1 MLEAVRECG
10 LTHRFSREILDRW
23 KKPILDCP
31 KGLPEGFIYQENYG
45 FDHSHGWGGTPLY
58 HLPMV
63 LSGLEI
69 LEPGYKRI
77 RLTPDLLGFAS
88 ATTEI
93 PTPYGTI
100 RIEMQE
106 GKAPIITIPDG
117 IIVEE

>member
-1 MLEAVRECG
+1 MAYAPFG
-10 LTHRFSREILDRW
+10 YS
-23 KKPILDCP
+23 
-31 KGLPEGFIYQENYG
+31 NYG

-69 LEPGYKRI
+69 LEPGYRRI
-77 RLTPDLLGFAS
+77 RLHPDLLGFSS
-88 ATTEI
+88 AITEI

-106 GKAPIITIPDG
+106 GKEPVVTIPDG